1 MVSEVYTQ
9 PSGRHLH
16 ILDIHDLSVAG
27 VVKIRSD
34 FQPIGIRPPIYQ
46 RIALGAENRVAPSAR
61 GKSIRSASSDNR
73 IRSRSR
79 RDICASGGKAGYN
92 KPLGLVPEV
101 NGHPGSHY
109 LNILNISNLGIA
121 GVVEVRSDLQQ
132 VGIHAAIEAVLT
144 QARYKRV
151 ISAKARED
159 IVPTVAAQGIA
170 QFISS
175 CIDIGGSS

>member
-1 MVSEVYTQ
+1 MSSNNRIA
-9 PSGRHLH
+9 PRSGR
-16 ILDIHDLSVAG
+16 
-27 VVKIRSD
+27 
-34 FQPIGIRPPIYQ
+34 
-46 RIALGAENRVAPSAR
+46 N
-61 GKSIRSASSDNR
+61 SIRSASPDNR
-73 IRSRSR
+73 IRAFSR
-79 RDICASGGKAGYN
+79 RDVCASGGKAGYN

-101 NGHPGSHY
+101 NGHPGSRY

-151 ISAKARED
+151 MSAKARED

-175 CIDIGGSS
+175 CIDISGSS